1 MRTLNIFKT
10 LIMPTLFITFI
21 MGCQNTPSTVDYDT
35 DTNFSQFSFYQLAD
49 TTKDTSGPSDQITSE
64 RIKEA
69 INAQLA
75 QKSLSLVEQ
84 DGELQVNYFT
94 TLEQREKKS
103 SFSIG
108 IGGSNRSGNSATGV
122 GLGTTIPLDS
132 NFNTYIK
139 ITIDMH
145 HQGKL
150 IWRGFDGFE
159 AEQDISPEDKQK
171 GINEVVTKVL
181 ANYPPKKIS

>member
-1 MRTLNIFKT
+1 MRQLTSIKIFIVSAFTLA
-10 LIMPTLFITFI
+10 LLL
-21 MGCQNTPSTVDYDT
+21 GCKSTPSTVDYDT
-35 DTNFSQFSFYQLAD
+35 DTNFGQFSFYQLTD
-49 TTKDTSGPSDQITSE
+49 TTKDTSAPSDEITSE

-69 INAQLA
+69 IITQLSG
-75 QKSLSLVEQ
+75 KSLSLVEK
-84 DGELQVNYFT
+84 DGDLQVNYFT

-108 IGGSNRSGNSATGV
+108 IGGSNRSSNSATGV

-132 NFNTYIK
+132 DFNTYIQ

-150 IWRGFDGFE
+150 VWRGFDGFE

-171 GINEVVTKVL
+171 GINEVVAKVL
-181 ANYPPKKIS
+181 ANYPPKK

>member
-1 MRTLNIFKT
+1 MRQLTPVKILIVSTFTL
-10 LIMPTLFITFI
+10 LLLF
-21 MGCQNTPSTVDYDT
+21 GCASTPSTVDYDT
-35 DTNFSQFSFYQLAD
+35 DVNFSQFSLYQLAD
-49 TTKDTSGPSDQITSE
+49 TTADTSGPSDQITSD

-69 INAQLA
+69 INAQLSL
-75 QKSLSLVEQ
+75 KSLSLVDK
-84 DGELQVNYFT
+84 DGDLQVNYFT

-132 NFNTYIK
+132 NFNTYIQ

-145 HQGKL
+145 HQGNL
-150 IWRGFDGFE
+150 VWRGFDGFE

-171 GINEVVTKVL
+171 GINEVVAKVL
-181 ANYPPKKIS
+181 ANYPPKK

>member
-1 MRTLNIFKT
+1 MRQLTFFKT
-10 LIMPTLFITFI
+10 TLAASFSLLLLL
-21 MGCQNTPSTVDYDT
+21 GCTNTPSTVDYDT
-35 DTNFSQFSFYQLAD
+35 ETNFGQFSSYQLAD
-49 TTKDTSGPSDQITSE
+49 TTADTSAPSDEITSE

-69 INAQLA
+69 VIAQLT

-84 DGELQVNYFT
+84 DGDLQVNYFT

-108 IGGSNRSGNSATGV
+108 IGGSNHSSNSSTGV
-122 GLGTTIPLDS
+122 GVGTTIPLDS
-132 NFNTYIK
+132 KFNTYIQ
-139 ITIDMH
+139 ITIDMN

-171 GINEVVTKVL
+171 GINEVVAKVL
-181 ANYPPKKIS
+181 ANYPPKK